1 MPSAI
6 RLPASLVGTYQ
17 NLFPTL
23 EFGKVHFCL
32 GLPWFVP
39 KGKGGFT
46 LPDAL
51 SASEVT
57 IYLRPDCYDPNSTE
71 TFLLIAHELVHAQ
84 QIPDMGFGVGLAHPF
99 IASYLGCALANGDF
113 SGSRKNPYEAE
124 AYAYANGPH
133 ARLRQF
139 PGAVKGAAD
148 TGIAPC
154 LIKTAGAIGSA
165 TASMI
170 GALGGGLTGWLA
182 AGPIGAAF
190 CPQNAVWRGRMTAF
204 CLQNAVWRGRAR
216 GLGRLMVAVRLAE
229 AREGSAGTR
238 FTRPARQ

>member
-6 RLPASLVGTYQ
+6 RLPASLLSAYQ

-23 EFGKVHFCL
+23 NFGNIHFYL

-57 IYLRPDCYDPNSTE
+57 IYLRPDCYDSNSAE

-84 QIPDMGFGVGLAHPF
+84 QIQDMAFGVGLAHPF
-99 IASYLGCALANGDF
+99 VASYLGCALANGDF
-113 SGSRKNPYEAE
+113 SGSRRNLYEAE

-133 ARLRQF
+133 ATLRQF
-139 PGAVKGAAD
+139 PGTVKGAAD
-148 TGIAPC
+148 TGTAAC
-154 LIKTAGAIGSA
+154 LTKTAGAIGST
-165 TASMI
+165 TASVI
-170 GALGGGLTGWLA
+170 GALEGGLIGWCTAGPMGAPAGAAGGGAVGLVLGHFWGITSFLIGVLISVVLGLA
-182 AGPIGAAF
+182 GAIFAALRSF
-190 CPQNAVWRGRMTAF
+190 SR
-204 CLQNAVWRGRAR
+204 
-216 GLGRLMVAVRLAE
+216 
-229 AREGSAGTR
+229 
-238 FTRPARQ
+238 